1 VWWKCLRK
9 AAESTFAYEMVCVAE
24 VMMGS
29 LQFCVI
35 KVTCSWDEM
44 HSEDDLLCFR
54 LFEIALQ

>member
-1 VWWKCLRK
+1 
-9 AAESTFAYEMVCVAE
+9 MVCVAE